1 MWTQIQNAFTGGITN
16 HVCPFLCSWKD
27 KTSTVMLTLHC
38 NNFYCKSTPQLRVES
53 LMNTSAI
60 TDIAVFLKQPTKNR
74 SKMLF
79 PEETAL

>member
-1 MWTQIQNAFTGGITN
+1 
-16 HVCPFLCSWKD
+16 
-27 KTSTVMLTLHC
+27 MLTLHC
-38 NNFYCKSTPQLRVES
+38 NNFYCKTTPQLRVES